1 MLYDDEHK
9 LFFTGEGNAEEL
21 FRALHAG
28 ALRVDNGAA
37 ACVFAARC
45 GHNLLGIALVCDDDQ
60 KLVFGIFQD
69 AFLSFLKRLTV
80 R

>member
-1 MLYDDEHK
+1 MP
-9 LFFTGEGNAEEL
+9 
-21 FRALHAG
+21 G
-28 ALRVDNGAA
+28 AFAWMTVPPPAF
-37 ACVFAARC
+37 FAARC